1 MKRLAEEL
9 DWFADKFDYRFK
21 DAPWKNSKD
30 SIPRAMIKTNGIME
44 MDDKKKKD
52 WQKNDRETGRF
63 FMIFKDG

>member
-9 DWFADKFDYRFK
+9 DWFADKFDYRLK

-44 MDDKKKKD
+44 IDDKKKKD
-52 WQKNDRETGRF
+52 
-63 FMIFKDG
+63 

>member
-44 MDDKKKKD
+44 MDYKKKKD
-52 WQKNDRETGRF
+52 
-63 FMIFKDG
+63 